1 MSDIMRP
8 IPFSQLMN
16 WIIEEHKTQGAVFG
30 VRKMVTTNQEGALPI
45 FDERIETPFGPAA
58 GPNTQLA
65 QNIVASYVAGSRFFE
80 LKTVQVM
87 DGEELSKCVNKPCI
101 VAQDECY
108 NCEWSTELEVP
119 QAFAEYV
126 KAWFACHLI
135 AREYGLGSPDGFV
148 FNMSVGYDLEGIKSP
163 KVDAYIEGMKDAS
176 GSEVWNECRT
186 WALANLDKFEHVDAA
201 FVESIPARVS
211 NSITESTLH
220 GCPPAEIERIATY
233 LITEKGLN
241 TYIKCNPTLLG
252 YEFARQRL
260 NELGFDYI
268 VFDDTHFREDL
279 QWADAV
285 PMFERLIV
293 LCAERGLEFGV
304 KLTNTFPVDV
314 TRNELP
320 STEMYM
326 SGRSLFSLTIEA
338 ARRITEQFDGKLRIS
353 YSGGATVYNIRALYD
368 ASIWPVTL
376 ATDVL
381 KPGGYERFSQ
391 MAGEFADLAGNAGDG
406 GDGVHRLQVLLLLAY
421 AHTPAN
427 DGRGLRRGVH
437 LGSLM
442 DQCGLDTR
450 DVLYGFGS
458 VVLDGLPPLVKAV
471 RVLGDEFLVVEAI
484 VDQAVGKGVEER
496 DIATVLDRKVDI
508 GDTRSFDMAR
518 VGDDNLATLF
528 FGSHDTPCDDG
539 VRIGRVIAEE
549 ENAARILHTGDGA

>member
-16 WIIEEHKTQGAVFG
+16 WIIEEHKTQDAIFG

-148 FNMSVGYDLEGIKSP
+148 FNMSVGYDSRALRAPRSMPTSRHEGRQRLRRLERVP
-163 KVDAYIEGMKDAS
+163 HV
-176 GSEVWNECRT
+176 
-186 WALANLDKFEHVDAA
+186 ALANLDKFEHVDAA

-279 QWADAV
+279 QW
-285 PMFERLIV
+285 P
-293 LCAERGLEFGV
+293 
-304 KLTNTFPVDV
+304 
-314 TRNELP
+314 
-320 STEMYM
+320 
-326 SGRSLFSLTIEA
+326 
-338 ARRITEQFDGKLRIS
+338 
-353 YSGGATVYNIRALYD
+353 
-368 ASIWPVTL
+368 
-376 ATDVL
+376 
-381 KPGGYERFSQ
+381 
-391 MAGEFADLAGNAGDG
+391 
-406 GDGVHRLQVLLLLAY
+406 
-421 AHTPAN
+421 
-427 DGRGLRRGVH
+427 
-437 LGSLM
+437 
-442 DQCGLDTR
+442 
-450 DVLYGFGS
+450 
-458 VVLDGLPPLVKAV
+458 
-471 RVLGDEFLVVEAI
+471 
-484 VDQAVGKGVEER
+484 
-496 DIATVLDRKVDI
+496 
-508 GDTRSFDMAR
+508 
-518 VGDDNLATLF
+518 
-528 FGSHDTPCDDG
+528 TPCPCSS
-539 VRIGRVIAEE
+539 A
-549 ENAARILHTGDGA
+549 